1 MSSHG
6 NCSHI
11 ETLAC
16 MMPDV
21 WPIFFRKR
29 QPLPIQIDAMPLIVR
44 GQSVLMCGPTAS
56 GKTEAA
62 VAPIYQRHLSFRRGI
77 LSVIHVAPTK
87 ALVNDL
93 YYRIQEYFGG
103 DFLGKVKRYTGD
115 HHELDSIDQVFLL
128 LTTPEAL
135 DSLQLMR
142 PEKLI
147 GIRAMI
153 IDEIH
158 FLHGFA
164 RGQQLRHV
172 INRIKAAY
180 KCSNHPKDNF
190 QIVGMSATINDAED
204 VAKIWLGNNSSIVS
218 SGEHRQI
225 QMNLFATEPG
235 EKDEI
240 KARAKAIINW
250 LEHDNANKIL
260 IFSNSRNGAHGLAVW
275 LQNYLN
281 QTIWTINMH
290 IGILSKSERERVE
303 DSIKRDN
310 FVICVATSTLEIGI
324 DIGDIDAVILAE
336 APSSINSFLQ
346 RIGRGNRRSDICNVV
361 AIYATNHEKL
371 LFQALLH
378 CARNG
383 HLDEVHEYDRP
394 SVRFQQILSIL
405 WKATRSDK
413 AFSINN
419 INEISGNA
427 DHNSTIDDML
437 TTGALKSVGGALIP
451 ADDLMDEGDAR
462 RIHSVITGS
471 VSQNIID
478 AQSGEV
484 VASLSNDQF
493 REGKF
498 FIGGELRS
506 AKRSNDGNIFLSR
519 QRSSDFSQ
527 IAKLPAVRGNR
538 RGLSRRLVWA
548 SVELSGIDPRQWLI
562 MDNHLIT
569 WGGSE
574 YNRLL
579 KIILMNLR
587 IGTDIKCDD
596 FDLSSQN
603 WNSIPN
609 PRQMISLT
617 ENYLKNRKL
626 PSDSIRI
633 FREPTRY
640 FRRLSRTMQTVES
653 INSVPFKGLFK
664 WLGECNSEYLLVKR
678 GIFENLKLKYF

>member
-6 NCSHI
+6 SNSHI
-11 ETLAC
+11 ETLAR
-16 MMPDV
+16 MMPNV
-21 WPIFFRKR
+21 WPIFFKKR
-29 QPLPIQIDAMPLIVR
+29 QPLPIQADAMPLIVR

-62 VAPIYQRHLSFRRGI
+62 IAPIYQRHLSFRRKI
-77 LSVIHVAPTK
+77 LSVLHIAPTK

-93 YYRIQEYFGG
+93 NYRIKEYFGG

-115 HHELDSIDQVFLL
+115 HHELDSIDQVFML

-147 GIRAMI
+147 GIRAII

-172 INRIKAAY
+172 INRIKSVHNF
-180 KCSNHPKDNF
+180 SNHPKDNF

-204 VAKIWLGNNSSIVS
+204 VANIWLGKNSSIVA

-225 QMNLFATEPG
+225 IMNLVSTELG
-235 EKDEI
+235 KIDEI
-240 KARAKAIINW
+240 KARAKAIVSW
-250 LEHDNANKIL
+250 LEHDDANKIL
-260 IFSNSRNGAHGLAVW
+260 VFSNSRNGAHGLAAW

-281 QTIWTINMH
+281 RTKWTINMH

-324 DIGDIDAVILAE
+324 DIGDIDTVVLAK
-336 APSSINSFLQ
+336 APTLINSFLQ
-346 RIGRGNRRSDICNVV
+346 RIGRGNRRSGICKVV
-361 AIYATNHEKL
+361 AIYGSSQEKL
-371 LFQALLH
+371 LFEALLH

-383 HLDEVHEYDRP
+383 QLDEVHEYDRP

-405 WKATRSDK
+405 WKATRSDT
-413 AFSINN
+413 AFSTNDINK
-419 INEISGNA
+419 ISGDA
-427 DHNSTIDDML
+427 EHNKIIDDML
-437 TTGALKSVGGALIP
+437 TTGALKNVGEALIP
-451 ADDLMDEGDAR
+451 ADELMDEGDAR
-462 RIHSVITGS
+462 RIHSVISGS
-471 VSQNIID
+471 IGQNIID
-478 AQSGEV
+478 TQSGEV
-484 VASLSNDQF
+484 VASSSNDQF

-498 FIGGELRS
+498 FIGGRLRS
-506 AKRSNDGNIFLSR
+506 AKRSNDGNIFLTR
-519 QRSSDFSQ
+519 ERSSDVTQ
-527 IAKLPAVRGNR
+527 IAKLPAVRGGR

-548 SVELSGIDPRQWLI
+548 SAELSGTDPSQWLI
-562 MDNHLIT
+562 MDNHLRT
-569 WGGSE
+569 WGGSD

-579 KIILMNLR
+579 KNILMNLK
-587 IGTDIKCDD
+587 IAIDIKSND

-603 WNSIPN
+603 WDSIPN
-609 PRQMISLT
+609 PGQIIILT
-617 ENYLKNRKL
+617 ENYLKNKKL
-626 PSDSIRI
+626 PSDSMRI

-640 FRRLSRTMQTVES
+640 LRRLSRTMQKIEENNS
-653 INSVPFKGLFK
+653 IPFRGLLK
-664 WLGECNSEYLLVKR
+664 WLGECKSECLSVNCR
-678 GIFENLKLKYF
+678 N